1 MQRSDTMGTRR
12 FGRVN
17 WVGLWELYTREVRR
31 FAHVATQTVL
41 APVITAGLF
50 MLVFTLAFGDRRG
63 EMAGEAIGGA
73 AAIAFPMF
81 LAPGIVMMQV
91 IQNSFANTSS
101 SIMISKIQGNIVDTL
116 MPPLSPAELLAGYA
130 LGGVTRGLACALATS
145 VVIFPA
151 VGLGLAHPLWALAFV
166 VSAAL
171 MLSLIGCLAGIFC
184 EKFDQMASITNFVI
198 MPLSFLS
205 GTFYSISVL
214 PEPFLT
220 LSHLNPFF
228 YLIDGFRHGA
238 AGVSDAS
245 PALGLAVT
253 MGINAV
259 LALIAWQWLRRG
271 YRLKS

>member
-1 MQRSDTMGTRR
+1 MQRPDTMGTRR

-17 WVGLWELYTREVRR
+17 WIGLWELYTREVRR
-31 FAHVATQTVL
+31 FSHVATQTVL

-63 EMAGEAIGGA
+63 EMAGEAGAGA

-151 VGLGLAHPLWALAFV
+151 VGLGVAHPLWALAFV
-166 VSAAL
+166 VSASL

-245 PALGLAVT
+245 PALGLAAT
-253 MGINAV
+253 MGVNAV

>member
-1 MQRSDTMGTRR
+1 MQQRDTMGVRR
-12 FGRVN
+12 FGAVN
-17 WVGLWELYTREVRR
+17 WVGLWELYKREVRR
-31 FAHVATQTVL
+31 FAHVGTQTVL

-50 MLVFTLAFGDRRG
+50 MTVFTLAFGARRG
-63 EMAGEAIGGA
+63 DAVSDAAG
-73 AAIAFPMF
+73 IAFPMF

-91 IQNSFANTSS
+91 IQNAFANTSS

-130 LGGVTRGLACALATS
+130 LGGVTRGLACALATA

-151 VGLGLAHPLWALAFV
+151 AGLGLAHAGWALLFV
-166 VSAAL
+166 LSASL
-171 MLSLIGCLAGIFC
+171 MLSLIGVLAGIYC

-220 LSHLNPFF
+220 LSHFNPFF
-228 YLIDGFRHGA
+228 YLIDGFRYGA
-238 AGVSDAS
+238 AGVSDAT
-245 PALGLAVT
+245 PAIGLAVT
-253 MGINAV
+253 LGVDAV
-259 LALIAWQWLRRG
+259 LAVIAWRWLSTG

>member
-1 MQRSDTMGTRR
+1 MGARR

-17 WVGLWELYTREVRR
+17 WIGLWELYTREVRR

-50 MLVFTLAFGDRRG
+50 MTVFTLAFGARRG
-63 EMAGEAIGGA
+63 DAVSEAAG
-73 AAIAFPMF
+73 IAFPMF
-81 LAPGIVMMQV
+81 LAPGILMMQV

-116 MPPLSPAELLAGYA
+116 MPPLSPSELLAGYA
-130 LGGVTRGLACALATS
+130 LGGVTRGFACALATAI
-145 VVIFPA
+145 VIFPA
-151 VGLGLAHPLWALAFV
+151 VGLGVAHPVWAVAFIL
-166 VSAAL
+166 SASL
-171 MLSLIGCLAGIFC
+171 MLSLVGCLAGIFC

-220 LSHLNPFF
+220 LSHFNPFF
-228 YLIDGFRHGA
+228 YLIDGFRYGA
-238 AGVSDAS
+238 AGVADAS
-245 PALGLAVT
+245 PAVGLAVT
-253 MGINAV
+253 MGVNAV
-259 LALIAWQWLRRG
+259 LALIAWQWLKRG

>member
-1 MQRSDTMGTRR
+1 MQRRNTMGARR
-12 FGRVN
+12 FGAVN
-17 WVGLWELYTREVRR
+17 WIGLWELYAREVRR

-50 MLVFTLAFGDRRG
+50 MLVFTLAFGERRG
-63 EMAGEAIGGA
+63 EAVSDAAG
-73 AAIAFPMF
+73 IAFPMF

-91 IQNSFANTSS
+91 IQNAFANTSS

-116 MPPLSPAELLAGYA
+116 MPPLSPLELLTGYA
-130 LGGVTRGLACALATS
+130 LGGATRGLACALATGA
-145 VVIFPA
+145 VIFPA
-151 VGLGLAHPLWALAFV
+151 VGLGLAHAGWAVAFA
-166 VSAAL
+166 VSASL
-171 MLSLIGCLAGIFC
+171 MLSLVGVLAGIYC

-220 LSHLNPFF
+220 LSHINPFF
-228 YLIDGFRHGA
+228 YLIDGFRYGA
-238 AGVSDAS
+238 TGVSDAV

-253 MGINAV
+253 LAV
-259 LALIAWQWLRRG
+259 DAALAWAAWQWLRRG